1 MSEKTPD
8 IEPQNIEDVHNTYD
22 KSRSVVIEAQPPTT
36 VIDENQKESSGN
48 LGESHREDTPE
59 RIPEDNSSTTP
70 ALNTTQFSVFAVI
83 AIALLLGIIIFSY
96 FELRENI
103 LYFIESF
110 I

>member
-8 IEPQNIEDVHNTYD
+8 IEPQNIEDVHEIYE
-22 KSRSVVIEAQPPTT
+22 KRRSVVIEAQPPTT
-36 VIDENQKESSGN
+36 VIDENQEDSPGT
-48 LGESHREDTPE
+48 LEESHRENTPE

-83 AIALLLGIIIFSY
+83 TIALLLGIIIFSY
-96 FELRENI
+96 LELRENI